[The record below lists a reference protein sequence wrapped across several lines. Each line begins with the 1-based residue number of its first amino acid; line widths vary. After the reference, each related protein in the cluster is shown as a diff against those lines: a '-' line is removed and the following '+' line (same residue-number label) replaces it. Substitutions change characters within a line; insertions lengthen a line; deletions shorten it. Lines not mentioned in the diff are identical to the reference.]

1 MCGRFEIHSAIEIIA
16 TIFGIDDWD
25 IEYKPNYNV
34 APSHDIVIA
43 IESGKRK
50 LVKSRWG
57 FLPSWS
63 KDASDGYKMI
73 NARAETVAEKPSFKH
88 AFQKQRCLVLVDGF
102 FEWKREGK
110 EKKPYLI
117 RMKSGKPYAL
127 AGLYNLWTSPKGEK
141 ICTNTIITTNSN
153 DLVKSIH
160 DRMPVILPPEK
171 YSTWLDPANLDTS
184 SLLQL
189 LKPFPSDELETYPV
203 TSKVNSPKFTSSETI
218 KRIS

>member
-1 MCGRFEIHSAIEIIA
+1 MCGRFEIHSALEIIA
-16 TIFGIDDWD
+16 DVFGIHEWD
-25 IEYKPNYNV
+25 IEYTPNYNV

-63 KDASDGYKMI
+63 KNPSDGFKMI
-73 NARAETVAEKPSFKH
+73 NARAETIAERPSFKQ

-102 FEWKREGK
+102 FEWQKTGN

-127 AGLYNLWTSPKGEK
+127 AGLYNIWKSPEGKELY
-141 ICTNTIITTNSN
+141 TNTIITTTANE
-153 DLVKSIH
+153 LVRPLH
-160 DRMPVILPPEK
+160 DRMPVILPQEK
-171 YSTWLDPANLDTS
+171 YSVWLDQLNTDAA
-184 SLLQL
+184 SLIPL
-189 LKPFPSDELETYPV
+189 LKPYPPGEMEIFPV
-203 TSKVNSPKFTSSETI
+203 TSKMNSPRFTSQESI
-218 KRIS
+218 LRIS